1 MESPGFRHTLL
12 AKEFVTMRIT
22 IITLTAAAAILL
34 AGCTETPEGHMG
46 AAVDNDQNVLT
57 GGPITGTTIEELPGT
72 VKETLK
78 ERVPHAE
85 IATIEKTRRDG
96 QLVYAFNFVDTDTT
110 PALYVRKDGTVVPP
124 PPNTKK

>member
-1 MESPGFRHTLL
+1 
-12 AKEFVTMRIT
+12 
-22 IITLTAAAAILL
+22 
-34 AGCTETPEGHMG
+34 MG

-96 QLVYAFNFVDTDTT
+96 RLVYAFNFVDSDTT
-110 PALYVRKDGTVVPP
+110 AALYVRKDGVVVPP
-124 PPNTKK
+124 LPNTEK